1 MNRKKFFFIISF
13 LIFAVGFFVQCT
25 QRIDLKKFIEI
36 ELAVGNSD
44 DLVFYDIHDVG
55 ANGKTYVPSQ
65 KTITGTVP
73 IENEYN
79 LELSAQISYDKNKE
93 TLFETLPSIDHE
105 ASNSKEI
112 KFTFK
117 FNQKA
122 DAVGAGSRGSEVPI
136 TVTLIKKLNGT
147 VFATKKFTIRCNTP
161 PIPPSQITFNKN
173 DDTFTVKR
181 PSGPDTEL
189 HQDIVSAD
197 CVIKAGSFTWNK
209 TLPFAP
215 DETARVTVKD
225 IALENHIDK
234 LKNANGTRIIQVTAI
249 DKAGLRSTDTGTKD
263 GEHTYSTKV
272 DFGCEFNDGVSKTL
286 TFDPPNFAAS
296 VETYAGAP
304 KLTVTTLGDGAS
316 LYMTELRIQKPVPN
330 FRLI

>member
-1 MNRKKFFFIISF
+1 M
-13 LIFAVGFFVQCT
+13 
-25 QRIDLKKFIEI
+25 
-36 ELAVGNSD
+36 
-44 DLVFYDIHDVG
+44 
-55 ANGKTYVPSQ
+55 
-65 KTITGTVP
+65 
-73 IENEYN
+73 
-79 LELSAQISYDKNKE
+79 
-93 TLFETLPSIDHE
+93 
-105 ASNSKEI
+105 
-112 KFTFK
+112 
-117 FNQKA
+117 
-122 DAVGAGSRGSEVPI
+122 
-136 TVTLIKKLNGT
+136 
-147 VFATKKFTIRCNTP
+147 FATKKFTIRCNTP

>member
-1 MNRKKFFFIISF
+1 MRMKNKKSKRYSVSVFISGLLCILF
-13 LIFAVGFFVQCT
+13 LTTACKYQNNV
-25 QRIDLKKFIEI
+25 KEFIEI

-44 DLVFYDIHDVG
+44 DLVFYSEYAMG
-55 ANGKTYVPSQ
+55 SSGKSYVPSQ
-65 KTITGTVP
+65 KPITGTVP

-93 TLFETLPSIDHE
+93 ILFETLPTVDTA

-117 FNQKA
+117 FNKEA

-173 DDTFTVKR
+173 DDTFTITR
-181 PSGPDTEL
+181 PSGSGTEL

-197 CVIKAGSFTWNK
+197 CVITVGSFTWNK
-209 TLPFAP
+209 TVSFAP
-215 DETARVTVKD
+215 DGTARVTVKN

-234 LKNANGTRIIQVTAI
+234 LKNANGTRTIQVTTI
-249 DKAGLRSTDTGTKD
+249 NKAGLRSKPSETES

-272 DFGCEFNDGVSKTL
+272 NFGCEFNDGVSKTL
-286 TFDPPNFAAS
+286 TFDPPNFAAN
-296 VETYAGAP
+296 VE
-304 KLTVTTLGDGAS
+304 LTPERRNS
-316 LYMTELRIQKPVPN
+316 P
-330 FRLI
+330 